1 MSAPPTITPIR
12 IDPDAVYTVAGIVL
26 ALDIPSATIR
36 KAIRRGELTAT
47 RRGARRYISGRC
59 LLDWLTPHAPIP
71 TKGVCNG

>member
-1 MSAPPTITPIR
+1 MSAPPTPAPIR
-12 IDPDAVYTVAGIVL
+12 IDPAAVYTVPAVVL

-59 LLDWLTPHAPIP
+59 LLDWLTPHAV
-71 TKGVCNG
+71 TKAEGVPRG